1 MVEDELL
8 NDDAV
13 DVVSAVELDDDVPF
27 GLEVVG
33 LVDLAEAAGA
43 EDRPAQVLSQQLVP
57 RHRLQTLPALLV
69 PLQVLG
75 IAEGVAHI
83 IMKEAITKQRQGL
96 NAQGG
101 QTE

>member
-33 LVDLAEAAGA
+33 LVDLADAAGA
-43 EDRPAQVLSQQLVP
+43 KDRLAQIFSQQLFC
-57 RHRLQTLPALLV
+57 RHCLQTLPALLV

-75 IAEGVAHI
+75 IAEGVTHF
-83 IMKEAITKQRQGL
+83 IMKKSIAKQRRV
-96 NAQGG
+96 
-101 QTE
+101 